1 MTKKKKTFRKFINEE
16 ILKIDP
22 PKKGK
27 EFGSFKEFVND
38 VKGYQP
44 PEKPELQTETFKEF
58 VDKTKGPEKNFVPDY
73 INPTQKQIEEINKRR
88 IIEEINEV
96 LKYRDPV
103 LNKMSFQEWLKIPQN
118 FFVFELSNEQAKR
131 LYEQDMSRVE
141 KYEEINKKS
150 GKGRNK
156 VAVTAAEP
164 EPELDLTIPDL
175 ILWLDAKD
183 ASTLTISGSNRIS
196 EWRDKS
202 GATYTHAGVGDNH
215 HFGQS
220 NSAYQPVYIPAGGGG
235 AFSSKGGAVS
245 IGIVDGSQTYLQSIY
260 NWQSGNSSKHSTMFF
275 VVSRRSEESTHQ
287 YVYILTSQP
296 MLQFK
301 NNKFRA
307 LWGAAVLDSTT
318 TIVDGTKYLQTL
330 THKGTGTDDTMRIN
344 GTEEDSNDINAT
356 LNTSN
361 TFNYIGYPWSSGTPE
376 AEIAEILIYRSI
388 LSDSDRDSVESY
400 LMSKWGI

>member
-16 ILKIDP
+16 ILKIEP

-156 VAVTAAEP
+156 VAVTAAEE
-164 EPELDLTIPDL
+164 EPSFDPKTIASLVAWFDAADTSSITLNGDLVSQWD
-175 ILWLDAKD
+175 
-183 ASTLTISGSNRIS
+183 
-196 EWRDKS
+196 DKS
-202 GATYTHAGVGDNH
+202 GNGNHAAQSTESKQPKYNTSGGSIGQAHIQFGHNEPDHNALTIAGPTTWAAVSAGGVWNMSIFAVLH
-215 HFGQS
+215 
-220 NSAYQPVYIPAGGGG
+220 QPWPPPAGPAYTNVLLFNNSRTVGIFQGRGITMYIGGWG
-235 AFSSKGGAVS
+235 PSGGTA
-245 IGIVDGSQTYLQSIY
+245 
-260 NWQSGNSSKHSTMFF
+260 
-275 VVSRRSEESTHQ
+275 
-287 YVYILTSQP
+287 
-296 MLQFK
+296 
-301 NNKFRA
+301 
-307 LWGAAVLDSTT
+307 
-318 TIVDGTKYLQTL
+318 
-330 THKGTGTDDTMRIN
+330 
-344 GTEEDSNDINAT
+344 EDSLPSEFLAGWLASDSQFITRLNGSVDDAT
-356 LNTSN
+356 SRGAGGSALTNSN
-361 TFNYIGYPWSSGTPE
+361 WHIGRDAAGARVFEVS
-376 AEIAEILIYRSI
+376 EILIFNTELTGSD
-388 LSDSDRDSVESY
+388 LSDVENY
-400 LMSKWGI
+400 LNTKWSIY

>member
-16 ILKIDP
+16 ILKIEP

-150 GKGRNK
+150 GK
-156 VAVTAAEP
+156 
-164 EPELDLTIPDL
+164 
-175 ILWLDAKD
+175 
-183 ASTLTISGSNRIS
+183 
-196 EWRDKS
+196 
-202 GATYTHAGVGDNH
+202 
-215 HFGQS
+215 
-220 NSAYQPVYIPAGGGG
+220 
-235 AFSSKGGAVS
+235 
-245 IGIVDGSQTYLQSIY
+245 
-260 NWQSGNSSKHSTMFF
+260 
-275 VVSRRSEESTHQ
+275 
-287 YVYILTSQP
+287 
-296 MLQFK
+296 
-301 NNKFRA
+301 
-307 LWGAAVLDSTT
+307 
-318 TIVDGTKYLQTL
+318 
-330 THKGTGTDDTMRIN
+330 
-344 GTEEDSNDINAT
+344 
-356 LNTSN
+356 
-361 TFNYIGYPWSSGTPE
+361 
-376 AEIAEILIYRSI
+376 EI
-388 LSDSDRDSVESY
+388 
-400 LMSKWGI
+400 

>member
-16 ILKIDP
+16 ILKIEP

-156 VAVTAAEP
+156 VAATSTEPTFDPKTIASLVAWYDAADSDTIDKDGN
-164 EPELDLTIPDL
+164 DLVSQWD
-175 ILWLDAKD
+175 
-183 ASTLTISGSNRIS
+183 
-196 EWRDKS
+196 DKS
-202 GATYTHAGVGDNH
+202 GNGFHAIGFIGTKPKY
-215 HFGQS
+215 FAS
-220 NSAYQPVYIPAGGGG
+220 GGGIG
-235 AFSSKGGAVS
+235 QAHLNWGHDHPTRSSLSVSGPTTWAPLSSGGYANTSVFAVLHWPGTQTGNVSDLIRWDNNNAFGIHKVHSSRNGSVIYRGGWQCKGGTPANLLPSKFLTAWMYTDSGFVTRLNGAV
-245 IGIVDGSQTYLQSIY
+245 DDT
-260 NWQSGNSSKHSTMFF
+260 
-275 VVSRRSEESTHQ
+275 
-287 YVYILTSQP
+287 
-296 MLQFK
+296 
-301 NNKFRA
+301 
-307 LWGAAVLDSTT
+307 DSTSP
-318 TIVDGTKYLQTL
+318 GTNAL
-330 THKGTGTDDTMRIN
+330 T
-344 GTEEDSNDINAT
+344 DSNWVIG
-356 LNTSN
+356 SN
-361 TFNYIGYPWSSGTPE
+361 VGNGSHLEVS
-376 AEIAEILIYRSI
+376 EILIFNTEI
-388 LSDSDRDSVESY
+388 TGDDLSDVENY
-400 LMSKWGI
+400 LNTKWSIY